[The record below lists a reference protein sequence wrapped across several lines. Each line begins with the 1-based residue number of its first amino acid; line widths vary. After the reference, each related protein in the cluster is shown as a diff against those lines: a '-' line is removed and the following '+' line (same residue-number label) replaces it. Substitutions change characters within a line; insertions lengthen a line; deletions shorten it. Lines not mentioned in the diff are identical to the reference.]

1 MNNFKKTTAIF
12 WIIIIVGIVFRI
24 ALNGINYSSDAESF
38 IIWAHYLTQHR
49 LSDLYIF
56 LPSGYL
62 PYPPFY
68 YYILW
73 ILGQIMNIFNIWSN
87 HWLSLLIVKMP
98 VFASDIGI
106 TVIVYKLSKKWYS
119 DKAGLI
125 NATFYFLNPAVIYV
139 TSVWGQID
147 SFISLIGLFSMVL
160 LFNKK
165 YLWSYVIFL
174 FGCLTKLQ
182 ILALFPLVAFLS
194 LIKLKVSKLLI
205 YSVLIVI
212 ATFLVFFPLL
222 RDMGVLWVLK
232 YFYNMPNQYPYTSVY
247 AYNLWAPLGF
257 LVSDKIKLL
266 NLIDIRYAGLILFI
280 ITSIVIIRPLLK
292 KSLNKLQMISF
303 AGYLLFFAFAYFPTR
318 IHSRYLIYSIAFFA
332 PFFIQYPVVGV
343 LLSFLMLSNLFLP
356 NNDLLFKPVVN
367 ILNNPYTIFIY
378 TVFAFWLF
386 IYSLKKYL
394 LNVYNK

>member
-125 NATFYFLNPAVIYV
+125 NATFYFLNPAVPA
-139 TSVWGQID
+139 
-147 SFISLIGLFSMVL
+147 SF
-160 LFNKK
+160 KA
-165 YLWSYVIFL
+165 
-174 FGCLTKLQ
+174 T
-182 ILALFPLVAFLS
+182 A
-194 LIKLKVSKLLI
+194 
-205 YSVLIVI
+205 I
-212 ATFLVFFPLL
+212 AAV
-222 RDMGVLWVLK
+222 
-232 YFYNMPNQYPYTSVY
+232 
-247 AYNLWAPLGF
+247 
-257 LVSDKIKLL
+257 
-266 NLIDIRYAGLILFI
+266 
-280 ITSIVIIRPLLK
+280 
-292 KSLNKLQMISF
+292 
-303 AGYLLFFAFAYFPTR
+303 
-318 IHSRYLIYSIAFFA
+318 
-332 PFFIQYPVVGV
+332 
-343 LLSFLMLSNLFLP
+343 
-356 NNDLLFKPVVN
+356 
-367 ILNNPYTIFIY
+367 
-378 TVFAFWLF
+378 
-386 IYSLKKYL
+386 
-394 LNVYNK
+394 